1 MLEEKLKLA
10 IKSYP
15 NFPIEG
21 IVFKDLLPILENPSL
36 FSELIKTMSCSEII
50 KAADVLVGI
59 DARGFI
65 FASSIAL
72 IMKKPFIV
80 ARKPNKLPGELI
92 QRSYS
97 LEYGNNSLSIQKD
110 ALLKFQKFAI
120 IDDLLATGGTVNCI
134 VRILKDFE
142 KQITGL
148 SVVAELINLN
158 ARKNI
163 DFPIESQVKIN

>member
-1 MLEEKLKLA
+1 MLENQLKLA

-21 IVFKDLLPILENPSL
+21 IVFKDLLPILQNPSL

-50 KAADVLVGI
+50 KEADVLVGI

-65 FASSIAL
+65 FASAIAL
-72 IMKKPFIV
+72 TVKKPFIV

-97 LEYGNNSLSIQKD
+97 LEYGDNSLSIQKD
-110 ALLKFQKFAI
+110 VLLKFQKFAI
-120 IDDLLATGGTVNCI
+120 IDDLLATGGTVNC
-134 VRILKDFE
+134 VERILKDFK
-142 KQITGL
+142 KQITGV

>member
-1 MLEEKLKLA
+1 MLENQLKLA

-120 IDDLLATGGTVNCI
+120 IDTYSQRGTVNCI

-148 SVVAELINLN
+148 SVVAELIN
-158 ARKNI
+158 
-163 DFPIESQVKIN
+163 

>member
-1 MLEEKLKLA
+1 MIQTE
-10 IKSYP
+10 S
-15 NFPIEG
+15 
-21 IVFKDLLPILENPSL
+21 V
-36 FSELIKTMSCSEII
+36 
-50 KAADVLVGI
+50 
-59 DARGFI
+59 
-65 FASSIAL
+65 
-72 IMKKPFIV
+72 KKY
-80 ARKPNKLPGELI
+80 NE
-92 QRSYS
+92 
-97 LEYGNNSLSIQKD
+97 
-110 ALLKFQKFAI
+110 FAI